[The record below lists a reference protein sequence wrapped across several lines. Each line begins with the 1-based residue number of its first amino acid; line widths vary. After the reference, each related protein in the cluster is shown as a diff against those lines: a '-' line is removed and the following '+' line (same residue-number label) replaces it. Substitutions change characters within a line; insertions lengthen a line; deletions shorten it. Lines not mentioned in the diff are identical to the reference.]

1 MKKELMD
8 EIEKRVKF
16 DLPQSL
22 VDSELNQIIQQNSKN
37 NVEIKK
43 EKVSDKKKPTKE
55 EKNIAIRRVT
65 LGLFFAEE
73 GNRNKITVSEK
84 EYQDAV
90 SREAMN
96 YPGKEK
102 EFFNFLD
109 NNPAIKEQISA
120 PIFENK
126 VFDHIV
132 KLTKKSEKVVS
143 FEQFKKKF
151 DTKML

>member
-1 MKKELMD
+1 MD

-43 EKVSDKKKPTKE
+43 EKVSDKKKPPRK
-55 EKNIAIRRVT
+55 KKILPLDVLLWGYFLLRKVI
-65 LGLFFAEE
+65 
-73 GNRNKITVSEK
+73 NKITASEK

-90 SREAMN
+90 YREAMN
-96 YPGKEK
+96 YPGKED
-102 EFFNFLD
+102 EFIKFLD
-109 NNPAIKEQISA
+109 KNPAAKEQISA

-132 KLTKKSEKVVS
+132 NLT
-143 FEQFKKKF
+143 
-151 DTKML
+151 TKTGEGYFF

>member
-1 MKKELMD
+1 M
-8 EIEKRVKF
+8 
-16 DLPQSL
+16 
-22 VDSELNQIIQQNSKN
+22 
-37 NVEIKK
+37 
-43 EKVSDKKKPTKE
+43 
-55 EKNIAIRRVT
+55 
-65 LGLFFAEE
+65 GLFFAEE
-73 GNRNKITVSEK
+73 GKRNEITVSEK

-90 SREAMN
+90 SKEAMN

-132 KLTKKSEKVVS
+132 KLTKISKKTVT

-151 DTKML
+151 DTNML

>member
-1 MKKELMD
+1 MD

-22 VDSELNQIIQQNSKN
+22 IDSELTQIIQQNSKHSA
-37 NVEIKK
+37 EIKK
-43 EKVSDKKKPTKE
+43 DKVNEKKKPTKE
-55 EKNIAIRRVT
+55 EKNIATRRVT

-96 YPGKEK
+96 YPGKEQDFIK
-102 EFFNFLD
+102 FLD
-109 NNPAIKEQISA
+109 NNPSVKDINYFLDKEWENNQKKIK
-120 PIFENK
+120 
-126 VFDHIV
+126 H
-132 KLTKKSEKVVS
+132 
-143 FEQFKKKF
+143 FKIKQHV
-151 DTKML
+151 